1 VNLTRFWWGLGVVLV
16 VVAIVVC
23 LVPGQEVP
31 SPFEI
36 NDKVS
41 HLVGHGALA
50 LYFAGLVPKRRWWKI
65 FLFLLLMG
73 SGIELAQ
80 YQMQW
85 GRDGDPRDIVANAV
99 GAGLGLLLGWIG
111 LARWP
116 ELAAWLSGRRR
127 AAE

>member
-1 VNLTRFWWGLGVVLV
+1 MNLTRYWWGLGVVLV
-16 VVAIVVC
+16 VAAIVVC
-23 LVPGQEVP
+23 LVPVQEVP
-31 SPFEI
+31 SSFEL

-41 HLVGHGALA
+41 HMAGHGALA
-50 LYFAGLVPKRRWWKI
+50 LYFAGLVPRRSWWKI
-65 FLFLLLMG
+65 FLFLLVMG
-73 SGIELAQ
+73 SCIEFAQ

-85 GRDGDPRDIVANAV
+85 GRNGDPRDIIANAV